1 VKVADQARKQLV
13 HYFTKIYILWNM
25 HLINKTVVQLLLS
38 REQVVFLREVV
49 EPLETALHM
58 HDEQRMFEAFGKL
71 YRIQPP
77 RSPSAN
83 PE

>member
-1 VKVADQARKQLV
+1 MD
-13 HYFTKIYILWNM
+13 M

-38 REQVVFLREVV
+38 RKQVVFLREVV
-49 EPLETALHM
+49 KPLETALHM
-58 HDEQRMFEAFGKL
+58 QDQPFMFEAFGKL

-83 PE
+83 PEQSYETNC